1 VRTRATL
8 SGIFASV
15 AILVV
20 GWQAGTAVVSST
32 TASTVPVSG
41 GASAATTGTAAPAS
55 AAPGASAAPAAPV
68 SHASVSGSFTG
79 KSVDTPFGSVQVQ
92 IVVAAGK
99 ITDIK
104 PLHLTD
110 YGGRSVEISNQ
121 AVPMLHDEVLQSQSS
136 QVSSIGGATY
146 TSDGYLTSV
155 QSAIDKAGL

>member
-1 VRTRATL
+1 
-8 SGIFASV
+8 
-15 AILVV
+15 
-20 GWQAGTAVVSST
+20 
-32 TASTVPVSG
+32 
-41 GASAATTGTAAPAS
+41 
-55 AAPGASAAPAAPV
+55 V